1 MFLTSLEHLIS
12 SCFII
17 SLIFWGDFFFLLVTI
32 FLGKMCSTFI
42 LPGWNQKFFLTF
54 GQKKEALSERKT
66 NRKVEDEVEETRLN
80 RSIYTTARSL
90 LRQLASSA

>member
-1 MFLTSLEHLIS
+1 MQYIHFAWLES
-12 SCFII
+12 K
-17 SLIFWGDFFFLLVTI
+17 V
-32 FLGKMCSTFI
+32 
-42 LPGWNQKFFLTF
+42 FLTF
-54 GQKKEALSERKT
+54 GQKKEALSER